1 MSELECGGEILE
13 EDTSGFDGEVQKGEQ
28 ETGGTAAVQLEQ
40 LLAAVGALQEQ
51 FAEKIAVDAHKNTLF
66 DKMHEE
72 LVRYQNGVLDRLV
85 ESMAL
90 DIIQLVDSTK
100 QSVSFYEEKE
110 VTEDSYKSLLGVVK
124 GIIEDLGDILYRQ
137 SIETYQVAGD
147 EVNVRRQKIIQTIP
161 TDDCSKENLVA
172 ERTADGYEKEGKVL
186 RPERIKIFKY
196 VPANAGDK

>member
-13 EDTSGFDGEVQKGEQ
+13 EDTSGFDGEAQSGEQ
-28 ETGGTAAVQLEQ
+28 ETGETATAQLEQ

-90 DIIQLVDSTK
+90 DIIQMVDFTK
-100 QSVSFYEEKE
+100 RCLHDYEEE
-110 VTEDSYKSLLGVVK
+110 VTEDSYQGLLDVVK
-124 GIIEDLGDILYRQ
+124 GIIKDLNDVLYRQ
-137 SIETYQVAGD
+137 GIESYQVVGE
-147 EVNVRRQKIIQTIP
+147 EVDARRQKILQTVE
-161 TDDCSKENLVA
+161 TDEQARHNLVA
-172 ERTADGYEKEGKVL
+172 VRVAEGYEKDGRII
-186 RPERIKIFKY
+186 RPERIKIYKY
-196 VPANAGDK
+196 SPEEHKET